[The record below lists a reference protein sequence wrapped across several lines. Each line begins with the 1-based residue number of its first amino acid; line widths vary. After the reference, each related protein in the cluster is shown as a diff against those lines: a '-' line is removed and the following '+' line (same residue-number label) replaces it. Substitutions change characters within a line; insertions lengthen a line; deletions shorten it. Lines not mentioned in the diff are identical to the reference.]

1 MHENE
6 WPLNTN
12 EFTVF
17 GFDLIFDLLVQMTNE
32 MHRNTEQL
40 KQFAPIK
47 KPYIY
52 IMTKL
57 WK

>member
-32 MHRNTEQL
+32 MHRNMELL
-40 KQFAPIK
+40 KQFATIK
-47 KPYIY
+47 NHIY
-52 IMTKL
+52 NDMEIA
-57 WK
+57 